1 LNKTRWFCV
10 YCNCCTQWDQYFL

>member
-10 YCNCCTQWDQYFL
+10 YCNCCTQWDRNFS